1 MHLTNAV
8 GCDSAATLVLSLK
21 PVSTSSTSVSV
32 CPSALPYSWNGNT
45 YNTVGSYTVHLT
57 NAVGCDSAA
66 TLVLSTKPVS
76 TSSTNV
82 SVCSSTLPY
91 SWNGNTYNTVGSY
104 TVHLTNAVGCDSA
117 ATLNLSLKQNT
128 TSITNK
134 SVCSNVMP
142 YSWNSNS
149 YNVAGT
155 YVVHLTNAVGCDSAA
170 TLNLTVEDFKINL
183 NVSPSSTAISPLAVG
198 TSVTAQIS
206 SLNTISSSIW
216 EPSTLF
222 SNNVN
227 SQTVVV
233 ADSLTIKV
241 VGVSADGC
249 KDTASEI
256 VYVNPLNNLFI
267 PNAIAPSNTSDIRI
281 SNFMIYGTIKT
292 ADLTIFNQWGQKIFH
307 SDDAKYPGGKG
318 WDGTFSGQLQPT
330 GVYVYVVKITY
341 LNNKTETKS
350 GSVNL
355 IR

>member
-57 NAVGCDSAA
+57 NAIGCDSAA

-134 SVCSNVMP
+134 SVCSNVLP

-155 YVVHLTNAVGCDSAA
+155 YVVHLTNAAGCDSAA
-170 TLNLTVEDFKINL
+170 TLNLIVEDFKINL

-233 ADSLTIKV
+233 ADSFTIKV

-267 PNAIAPSNTSDIRI
+267 PNAIAPTNTSDIRI

-318 WDGTFSGQLQPT
+318 WDGTYSGQLQPT